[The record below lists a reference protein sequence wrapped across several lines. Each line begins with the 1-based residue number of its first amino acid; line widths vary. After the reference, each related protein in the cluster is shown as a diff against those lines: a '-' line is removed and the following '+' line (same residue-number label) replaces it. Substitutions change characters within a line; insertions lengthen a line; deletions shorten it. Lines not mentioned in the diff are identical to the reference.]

1 MAGVAHEMKVSPS
14 GTPPGGDT
22 SAAEH
27 DVARAHKPFPVWRI
41 VVWIVLAYVCI
52 QAFLIV
58 ARNPNFGWN
67 VVGEYLFHPNI
78 LQGLTVTLGL
88 AAVAMFL
95 GVIFGLLVAI
105 ARMSEDRLLSGFAAG
120 FLWFFRGVPLLVQ
133 LIFWY
138 NMSTLFPEL
147 RIAVPFGGPVLAAWE
162 MNSVISPLTAA
173 IMGLALAEAAYMA
186 EIIRGGLLSVD
197 HGQVEASKAFGMSR
211 GRALRRVILP
221 QAMRSIVPPTG
232 NQFISMVKATSLV
245 SVIAMADLLYSVQAI
260 YNRTFEVIPLLLVA
274 VVWYLVVVSI
284 LNVGQGFIERHYGRS
299 ERGSVS
305 DKAEEK
311 APA

>member
-1 MAGVAHEMKVSPS
+1 MSTTTATSKVSP
-14 GTPPGGDT
+14 PRGDT
-22 SAAEH
+22 RSAAH
-27 DVARAHKPFPVWRI
+27 DVAKAHRPLPVWRI
-41 VVWIVLAYVCI
+41 VAWALLAWICV

-58 ARNPNFGWN
+58 ARNPNFGWD

-88 AAVAMFL
+88 SVVSMFL
-95 GVIFGLLVAI
+95 GVLFGLAI
-105 ARMSEDRLLSGFAAG
+105 AMMRMSPDRLLSGFAAG

-138 NMSTLFPEL
+138 NMSTLFPEVQVS
-147 RIAVPFGGPVLAAWE
+147 IPFGPELASWE
-162 MNSVISPLTAA
+162 TNNIISPLTAA
-173 IMGLALAEAAYMA
+173 IMGLALHESAYMA

-197 HGQVEASKAFGMSR
+197 HGQVEATQAFGMSR
-211 GRALRRVILP
+211 SRAMRRVILP

-245 SVIAMADLLYSVQAI
+245 SVIAMSDLLYSVQAI

-274 VVWYLVVVSI
+274 VSWYLFIVSI
-284 LNVGQGFIERHYGRS
+284 LNVGQGFLERHFGRS
-299 ERGSVS
+299 ERGPVS
-305 DKAEEK
+305 DEATAEEV
-311 APA
+311 AQ